1 MTELLT
7 LLSPL
12 PSNLLLMQFPRET
25 LNLALST
32 KYLPTSKPL
41 NCIISYKLKKK
52 RGKLLQICKQLNYS
66 RKNKTRQDKTMI
78 VGPEANS
85 FMISKLHCFNL
96 VIFKN
101 VIVIKYIERIKFTIL
116 TILNIQFKSVKSS
129 YIFCPTNLLNCL
141 KSYAH

>member
-1 MTELLT
+1 
-7 LLSPL
+7 
-12 PSNLLLMQFPRET
+12 
-25 LNLALST
+25 
-32 KYLPTSKPL
+32 
-41 NCIISYKLKKK
+41 
-52 RGKLLQICKQLNYS
+52 
-66 RKNKTRQDKTMI
+66 MI
-78 VGPEANS
+78 VGSEANS

-116 TILNIQFKSVKSS
+116 TILNIQFKSVKYS